1 MRFFSR
7 IIILPC
13 VLTVNNPAITFYSF
27 VLFCVLFLVFGEIC
41 AGGTRVICITFK
53 QAFFNVVVIDALFKL
68 FSALII

>member
-7 IIILPC
+7 IIILPF
-13 VLTVNNPAITFYSF
+13 VFAFIKKPTIFFMFSF
-27 VLFCVLFLVFGEIC
+27 DFFLIGEIC
-41 AGGTRVICITFK
+41 VGGTRVICITFK